1 MTNYIKKIPLEI
13 LIILKKINDNGY
25 KSYIVGGASRNLY
38 LNLPVVDW
46 DITTNALPSVIES
59 LFNKTI
65 PIGRLYG
72 TITVVI
78 NNINIEVTTYRKDIG
93 YSDNRKPDKVVF
105 TNNINE
111 DILRRDF
118 TMNTMLIDSKGNL
131 KDLLNGKISI
141 EKKIIETVGDPIL
154 RFKEDYLR
162 IYRYIRFTTTLC
174 FFNNMKLDELIKNL
188 NIPNTISVERIRS
201 EFNKILLSKKP
212 SKGIKHL
219 KKLNLIKNIIPEL
232 EKTYDFLQYS
242 KFHHL
247 DVFEHTMEVLDNTD
261 PIIELRLAALLHDI
275 GKPETFE
282 LINGEG
288 HFYGHDKKSVSIS
301 EEFLKRLKYPNAL
314 INKVITLVKYHMRLL
329 DTENKK
335 SIKKFIKKIGE
346 ENLENFL
353 KLRKADILGSKTND
367 NIESINILKT
377 TFKKILYSKEAI
389 SVRDLNINGYDLIKL
404 GYKGS
409 EIGLAL
415 KELLELILEYPEKNS
430 KLELLKILS
439 DKNIKEL

>member
-1 MTNYIKKIPLEI
+1 MANYIKKIPPEI
-13 LIILKKINDNGY
+13 LTVLKKINNNGY
-25 KSYIVGGASRNLY
+25 ESYIVGGASRNLF

-59 LFNKTI
+59 LFDKTI

-93 YSDNRKPDKVVF
+93 YSDNRKPDEVVF
-105 TNNINE
+105 TNDINE

-118 TMNTMLIDSKGNL
+118 TMNTMLIDSNGNL
-131 KDLLNGKISI
+131 KDLLKGKISI
-141 EKKIIETVGDPIL
+141 EKKLVETVGDPFL
-154 RFKEDYLR
+154 RFNEDYLR
-162 IYRYIRFTTTLC
+162 VYRYVRFTNTLG
-174 FFNNMKLDELIKNL
+174 FFNNKELDELIENL
-188 NIPNTISVERIRS
+188 NIPNKISVERIRS

-212 SKGIKHL
+212 SLGIRHL

-232 EKTYDFLQYS
+232 EKTYDFLQHS

-275 GKPETFE
+275 GKPKTFE

-314 INKVITLVKYHMRLL
+314 ISKVITLVKNHMRLL
-329 DTENKK
+329 DSENKK
-335 SIKKFIKKIGE
+335 SIKKFINKIGE
-346 ENLENFL
+346 NNLENFL

-367 NIESINILKT
+367 NIESVDILKI
-377 TFKKILYSKEAI
+377 TFEKILNDKEPM
-389 SVRDLNINGYDLIKL
+389 SVKDLNVNGYDLIKL
-404 GYKGS
+404 GYEGA
-409 EIGLAL
+409 EIGIAL
-415 KELLELILEYPEKNS
+415 NELLELVLECPDKNS
-430 KLELLKILS
+430 KAYLLNIL
-439 DKNIKEL
+439 KE